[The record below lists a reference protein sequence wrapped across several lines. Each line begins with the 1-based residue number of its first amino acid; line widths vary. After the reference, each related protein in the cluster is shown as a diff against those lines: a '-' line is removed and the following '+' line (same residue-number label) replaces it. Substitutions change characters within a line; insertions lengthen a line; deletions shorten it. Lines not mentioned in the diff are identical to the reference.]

1 MKDNT
6 TMNRTF
12 TQPLFV
18 AFSLLLTLP
27 VLAQRKLTEGTILYD
42 ISINNSTGKPQ
53 NAEFLDGATNA
64 VFIKGGKVR
73 TEMVSS
79 LGTQSTIIDQAS
91 GNKQVTIL
99 KEYGPQKFMINLS
112 AADWADLNSKYEN
125 VTFTYNPSETKS
137 IQGYTAKKAT
147 GKLAD
152 GTTFTV
158 WYTPEIV
165 VDNKDFQY
173 ANRNLPGLALEYET
187 NVGNLKVVYTVS
199 KLSFAPVPQAKFDLP
214 KSGFRVMTYQ
224 ESKGGK

>member
-1 MKDNT
+1 MFQST
-6 TMNRTF
+6 VVVF
-12 TQPLFV
+12 LLVLAQPL
-18 AFSLLLTLP
+18 
-27 VLAQRKLTEGTILYD
+27 LAQRKMTEGSILYD
-42 ISINNSTGKPQ
+42 ITINNSTGKAQ

-64 VFIKGGKVR
+64 VFIKGGRVR

-79 LGTQSTIIDQAS
+79 LGTQSTIIDQTT
-91 GNKQVTIL
+91 GKKQVTIL

-112 AADWADLNSKYEN
+112 AADWVDLNSKFEN
-125 VTFTYNPSETKS
+125 VTFTYDATETKT

-158 WYTPEIV
+158 WYTPDIV
-165 VDNKDFQY
+165 VDTKDFQY

-187 NVGNLKVVYTVS
+187 NVGNLQVVYTVS

-214 KSGFRVMTYQ
+214 KSGFRVMSYQ